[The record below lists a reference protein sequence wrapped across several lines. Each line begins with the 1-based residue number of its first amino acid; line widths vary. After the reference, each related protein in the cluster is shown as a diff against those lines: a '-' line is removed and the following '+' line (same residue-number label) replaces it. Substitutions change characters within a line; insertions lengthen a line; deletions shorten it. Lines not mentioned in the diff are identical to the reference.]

1 MSTPAPP
8 VTRHG
13 VFMRVW
19 GLGVLL
25 TGDSGVGKSEL
36 ALELLARG
44 HPLVADDATEF
55 VRQGPHVIGHCP
67 EVISGF
73 LEARSLGILNIRKIF
88 RPRSVI
94 QSAALGLMI
103 ALDPPPDPERPWWS
117 DGMER
122 IMGRRETVRLCGVD
136 LPRLSIPIRVGHNL
150 AVLVETACRDQQ
162 IRNGGYRADRDFA
175 ARQLRAIRQTQSDL
189 PPETP

>member
-1 MSTPAPP
+1 MATSAAP

-25 TGDSGVGKSEL
+25 MGDSGVGKSEL

-55 VRQGPHVIGHCP
+55 IRQGPHVIGHCP
-67 EVISGF
+67 AVISGF

-88 RPRSVI
+88 GPRAVI
-94 QSAALGLMI
+94 ASAALGLLI
-103 ALDPPPDPERPWWS
+103 SLTRH
-117 DGMER
+117 R
-122 IMGRRETVRLCGVD
+122 IPSVHGGV
-136 LPRLSIPIRVGHNL
+136 
-150 AVLVETACRDQQ
+150 TAW
-162 IRNGGYRADRDFA
+162 NASWA
-175 ARQLRAIRQTQSDL
+175 AAKQ
-189 PPETP
+189 